1 MQRVVF
7 FFNALFFTV
16 SGFGI
21 ILELGIRSLLDKRRR
36 QSNVALAHSTAAELR
51 GIMIKMNQV
60 CHTEVHLDEIVQS
73 CVPNQNFEISYLP
86 R

>member
-36 QSNVALAHSTAAELR
+36 QSNVAPAHSTAAELR
-51 GIMIKMNQV
+51 GITICDKKLHNELLYATPSVWGNPTMICAGGNAGV
-60 CHTEVHLDEIVQS
+60 
-73 CVPNQNFEISYLP
+73 
-86 R
+86 